1 MNFYIGLYST
11 FDFWDI
17 LFFGQLR
24 ASVLGFP
31 FKPMG
36 EWLAKFA
43 CPMQTRPQ
51 NVARHDRKNALKCK
65 LKPAH
70 KTVQDDRICWKL
82 FWPQTFL
89 LFHSRPRSYYIFN
102 VIFDSVHAASLSFH
116 WQRKKVK
123 TVSAP
128 CKTRCV
134 GWNCKALLLILLTGQ
149 LDMITRGCLNSR
161 LNNFETKL
169 PSFVLGFH
177 FSGKIAFHENKLG
190 YEAQ

>member
-1 MNFYIGLYST
+1 MCTIMAACTMLPRTLFLGFNQSDELLYWIIFYIWSLGHLVLWTIES
-11 FDFWDI
+11 FC
-17 LFFGQLR
+17 
-24 ASVLGFP
+24 LGFSFRP
-31 FKPMG
+31 VG
-36 EWLAKFA
+36 EWLSKFLHHN
-43 CPMQTRPQ
+43 PMQTRPQ
-51 NVARHDRKNALKCK
+51 NVARHDRKNALNCK
-65 LKPAH
+65 LTPAH

-134 GWNCKALLLILLTGQ
+134 GWNCRALLLI
-149 LDMITRGCLNSR
+149 
-161 LNNFETKL
+161 
-169 PSFVLGFH
+169 
-177 FSGKIAFHENKLG
+177 
-190 YEAQ
+190 

>member
-1 MNFYIGLYST
+1 MNFYIGSYSI
-11 FDFWDI
+11 FDLWDI

-31 FKPMG
+31 FGPWENG
-36 EWLAKFA
+36 LPNILHHN
-43 CPMQTRPQ
+43 PMQTRPQ

-70 KTVQDDRICWKL
+70 KTVQDDRICWKH

-128 CKTRCV
+128 SHL
-134 GWNCKALLLILLTGQ
+134 A
-149 LDMITRGCLNSR
+149 R
-161 LNNFETKL
+161 LAASVEIVKL
-169 PSFVLGFH
+169 FC
-177 FSGKIAFHENKLG
+177 
-190 YEAQ
+190 